1 MPAQFGDAFTL
12 ESFTLDAPVLDPGGT
27 VDSLLKFI
35 APDLSGKQVTAMVQA
50 YPADYTLTNN
60 KMYTAED
67 IKAQIGAA
75 ASNNVGSYIIYHP
88 DGAYPAL

>member
-1 MPAQFGDAFTL
+1 
-12 ESFTLDAPVLDPGGT
+12 
-27 VDSLLKFI
+27 
-35 APDLSGKQVTAMVQA
+35 MVQA